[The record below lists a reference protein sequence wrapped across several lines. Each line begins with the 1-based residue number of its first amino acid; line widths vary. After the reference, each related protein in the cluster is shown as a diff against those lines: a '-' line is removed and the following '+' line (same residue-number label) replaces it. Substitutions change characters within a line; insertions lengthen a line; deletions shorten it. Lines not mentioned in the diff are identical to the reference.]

1 MNQEKRKPRIIISS
15 VGLDPHYLGMELVS
29 QALRDAGMEVIYL
42 GPFSTAERIVEA
54 AIQEDVPVIGLSDHC
69 GAMPMI
75 ASEVIELLKKKG
87 AGSVHIV
94 AGGLLSEEDVK
105 TLEGMGVKGN
115 WRGGTP
121 LHEIVDY
128 IANLA
133 EK

>member
-1 MNQEKRKPRIIISS
+1 MYPEKRKPRIIIGS

-29 QALRDAGMEVIYL
+29 QALRDAGLEVIYL

-54 AIQEDVPVIGLSDHC
+54 AIQEDVQVIGLSDHC

-75 ASEVIELLKKKG
+75 ASEVLELLKKKG
-87 AGSVHIV
+87 ASLVHIV
-94 AGGLLSEEDVK
+94 AGGLLSDEDRQA
-105 TLEGMGVKGN
+105 LEAMGVQGN

-128 IANLA
+128 ITNLA